1 MSRNQLVWLHVSIAI
16 TALTGAVFAFM
27 KYFLQPSDEFAV
39 VNHPLQPWM
48 LSTHVVVAPLAL
60 FILGWTFSNH
70 MLPKKRFG
78 DDTGRK
84 SGTSAMWL
92 IVPMAVSGYLLQV
105 SVEESLRQAMAIAH
119 WVSSALFVVVYV
131 IHLLKPR
138 SAAAM
143 PPL

>member
-27 KYFLQPSDEFAV
+27 KYLMTGADEFAV
-39 VNHPLQPWM
+39 VNHPLQPWI
-48 LSTHVVVAPLAL
+48 LSAHVVAAPLAL
-60 FILGWTFSNH
+60 FLLGWTFSNH

-92 IVPMAVSGYLLQV
+92 IVPMTASGYLLQV
-105 SVEESLRQAMAIAH
+105 SVEETLRQAMAIAH
-119 WVSSALFVVVYV
+119 WVSSALFAVVYV
-131 IHLLKPR
+131 IHLFKRPV
-138 SAAAM
+138 
-143 PPL
+143 

>member
-1 MSRNQLVWLHVSIAI
+1 MSRTQLAWLHVSIGITAI
-16 TALTGAVFAFM
+16 TGIVFAAM
-27 KYFLQPSDEFAV
+27 KYFMQTSDEFAV

-48 LSTHVVVAPLAL
+48 LSAHVVVAPLAL

-92 IVPMAVSGYLLQV
+92 IVPMAASGYLLQV
-105 SVEESLRQAMAIAH
+105 SVDERLRQAMAIAH
-119 WVSSALFVVVYV
+119 WITSGLFVIVYV
-131 IHLLKPR
+131 LHLLKRPV
-138 SAAAM
+138 SS
-143 PPL
+143 

>member
-1 MSRNQLVWLHVSIAI
+1 MSRLQLLWLHVSIGI
-16 TALTGAVFAFM
+16 TAVTGIVFAVM
-27 KYFLQPSDEFAV
+27 KYFLRSEDEFAV

-48 LSTHVVVAPLAL
+48 LSTHVVVAPLVL

-92 IVPMAVSGYLLQV
+92 IVPMAASGYLLQV
-105 SVEESLRQAMAIAH
+105 SVEEALRQAMAWAH
-119 WVSSALFVVVYV
+119 WISSGLFVIVYV
-131 IHLLKPR
+131 IHLLKRPV
-138 SAAAM
+138 SS
-143 PPL
+143 